1 MQVSLESVQGLEKRM
16 TVEVPAEQVE
26 KAVEQRI
33 QRMARSVRLDGF
45 RPGKA
50 PLRVVRQRFGEQA
63 RREAYGDLIES
74 SFQQAAT
81 QENLRVVAQPKI
93 ELRNAEGGALGYVAT
108 FEVMPEVT
116 LSDLSGAVIRRPTA
130 SVQDSDVD
138 VMIEN
143 LRRQRTSWIEV
154 ERPAR
159 EGDTV
164 QISFKGMVDG
174 EAFPGGSA
182 DHVPL
187 TLGSGSMIPGFES
200 GLVGMSNGEVRTL
213 DVSFPADYRVA
224 SLAGKPAAFEVTVHR
239 VNEGRLPDLDEAFV
253 RSFGVADGAVE
264 SLRADVRANMERELD
279 QRLETALKERVMNL
293 LMDRNPVDVPAAM
306 VAEEAQR
313 LRDQAKGDLTRAG
326 HSSALDLPLSLF
338 EEQARRRV
346 WLGLLVG
353 EVIRSHGL
361 KVDSERVRRKIERL
375 AESYEQPEDVVSW
388 YYSNRDAL
396 RPVENLVLED
406 QVSDWV
412 VSRVQIEDEPTTFAA
427 MTAH

>member
-26 KAVEQRI
+26 QAVEQRI
-33 QRMARSVRLDGF
+33 QRIARSVRLDGF

-50 PLRVVRQRFGEQA
+50 PLRVVRQRFGDQA
-63 RREAYGDLIES
+63 RREAYGELIET

-81 QENLRVVAQPKI
+81 QEKLRVVAQPRI
-93 ELRNAEGGALGYVAT
+93 ELKDVEGGALGYVAT
-108 FEVMPEVT
+108 FEVMPELT

-130 SVQDSDVD
+130 SVQESDVD
-138 VMIEN
+138 VMIES
-143 LRRQRTSWIEV
+143 LRRQRTTWVEV
-154 ERPAR
+154 ERAAQ

-164 QISFKGMVDG
+164 QISFKGTVDG

-200 GLVGMSNGEVRTL
+200 GLVGMSKGEVRTL
-213 DVSFPADYRVA
+213 DLSFPADYRVA
-224 SLAGKPAAFEVTVHR
+224 NLAGKPASFEVTVHR
-239 VNEGRLPDLDEAFV
+239 VNEPRLPDLDEAFV
-253 RSFGVADGAVE
+253 RSFGVADGTAD
-264 SLRADVRANMERELD
+264 SLRADVRANMERELE
-279 QRLETALKERVMNL
+279 QRLEAALKERVMNL
-293 LMDRNPVDVPAAM
+293 LMERNPVDVPAAL
-306 VAEEAQR
+306 VADEAKR

-326 HSSALDLPLSLF
+326 HSSALELPLSLF

-353 EVIRSHGL
+353 EVIRSQGL
-361 KVDSERVRRKIERL
+361 KVDGERVRRKIERL
-375 AESYEQPEDVVSW
+375 AESYEQPDDVVSW
-388 YYSNRDAL
+388 YYANHDAL

-406 QVSDWV
+406 QVADWV
-412 VSRVQIEDEPTTFAA
+412 VSRLQVEDEPTTFAA
-427 MTAH
+427 ITAH

>member
-1 MQVSLESVQGLEKRM
+1 MQVSLESVQGLERRM

-26 KAVEQRI
+26 QAVEQRI
-33 QRMARSVRLDGF
+33 QRIARSVRLDGF

-50 PLRVVRQRFGEQA
+50 PLRVVRQRFGDQA
-63 RREAYGDLIES
+63 RREAYGELIET

-81 QENLRVVAQPKI
+81 QEKLRVVAQPRI
-93 ELRNAEGGALGYVAT
+93 ELKDVEGGALGYVAT

-130 SVQDSDVD
+130 SVQESDVD
-138 VMIEN
+138 VMIES
-143 LRRQRTSWIEV
+143 LRRQRTSWVEV
-154 ERPAR
+154 ERAAR

-164 QISFKGMVDG
+164 QMSFKGTVDG

-200 GLVGMSNGEVRTL
+200 GLVGMSKGEVRTL
-213 DVSFPADYRVA
+213 DLSFPADYRVA
-224 SLAGKPAAFEVTVHR
+224 NLAGKPASFEVTVHR
-239 VNEGRLPDLDEAFV
+239 VNEPRLPDLDEAFV
-253 RSFGVADGAVE
+253 RSFGVADGTAD
-264 SLRADVRANMERELD
+264 SLRADVRANMERELE
-279 QRLETALKERVMNL
+279 QRLEAALKERVMNL
-293 LMDRNPVDVPAAM
+293 LMERNPVDVPAAL
-306 VAEEAQR
+306 VADEAQR
-313 LRDQAKGDLTRAG
+313 LRNQAKGDLTRAG
-326 HSSALDLPLSLF
+326 HSSALELPLSLF

-353 EVIRSHGL
+353 EVIRTQGL
-361 KVDSERVRRKIERL
+361 KVDGERVRRKIERL
-375 AESYEQPEDVVSW
+375 AESYEQPDDVVSW
-388 YYSNRDAL
+388 YYANHDAL

-406 QVSDWV
+406 QVADWV
-412 VSRVQIEDEPTTFAA
+412 VTRLQVEDEPTTFAA

>member
-1 MQVSLESVQGLEKRM
+1 MQVSLESVQGLERRM

-26 KAVEQRI
+26 QAVEQRI

-50 PLRVVRQRFGEQA
+50 PLRVVRQRFGDQA
-63 RREAYGDLIES
+63 RREAYGELIET

-81 QENLRVVAQPKI
+81 QEKLRVVAQPRI
-93 ELRNAEGGALGYVAT
+93 ELKDVEGGALGYVAT

-130 SVQDSDVD
+130 SVQESDVD
-138 VMIEN
+138 VMIES
-143 LRRQRTSWIEV
+143 LRRQRTSWVEV
-154 ERPAR
+154 ERAAR

-164 QISFKGMVDG
+164 QMSFKGTVDG

-200 GLVGMSNGEVRTL
+200 GLVGMSKGEVRTL
-213 DVSFPADYRVA
+213 ELSFPADYRVA
-224 SLAGKPAAFEVTVHR
+224 NLAGKPASFEVTVHR
-239 VNEGRLPDLDEAFV
+239 VNEPRLPDLDEAFV
-253 RSFGVADGAVE
+253 RSFGVADGTAD
-264 SLRADVRANMERELD
+264 SLRADVRANMERELE
-279 QRLETALKERVMNL
+279 QRLEAALKERVMNL
-293 LMDRNPVDVPAAM
+293 LMERNPVDVPAAL
-306 VAEEAQR
+306 VADEAQR
-313 LRDQAKGDLTRAG
+313 LRNQAKGDLTRAG
-326 HSSALDLPLSLF
+326 HSSALELPLSLF

-353 EVIRSHGL
+353 EVIRTQGL
-361 KVDSERVRRKIERL
+361 KVDGERVRRKIERL
-375 AESYEQPEDVVSW
+375 AESYEQPDDVVSW
-388 YYSNRDAL
+388 YYANHDAL

-406 QVSDWV
+406 QVADWV
-412 VSRVQIEDEPTTFAA
+412 VTRLQVEDEPTTFAA

>member
-1 MQVSLESVQGLEKRM
+1 MQVSLESVQGLERRM

-26 KAVEQRI
+26 QAVEQRI
-33 QRMARSVRLDGF
+33 QRIARSVRLDGF

-50 PLRVVRQRFGEQA
+50 PLRVVRQRFGDQA
-63 RREAYGDLIES
+63 RREAYGELIET

-81 QENLRVVAQPKI
+81 QEQLRVVAQPRI
-93 ELRNAEGGALGYVAT
+93 ELKDVEGGALGYVAT

-130 SVQDSDVD
+130 SVQESDVD
-138 VMIEN
+138 VMIES
-143 LRRQRTSWIEV
+143 LRRQRTSWVEV
-154 ERPAR
+154 ERAAQ

-164 QISFKGMVDG
+164 QISFKGTVDG

-200 GLVGMSNGEVRTL
+200 GLVGMSKGEVRTL
-213 DVSFPADYRVA
+213 DLSFPADYRVA
-224 SLAGKPAAFEVTVHR
+224 NLAGKPASFEVTVHR
-239 VNEGRLPDLDEAFV
+239 VNEPRLPDLDEAFV
-253 RSFGVADGAVE
+253 RSFGVADGTAD
-264 SLRADVRANMERELD
+264 SLRADVRANMERELE
-279 QRLETALKERVMNL
+279 QRLEAALKERVMNL
-293 LMDRNPVDVPAAM
+293 LMERNPVDVPAAL
-306 VAEEAQR
+306 VADEAQR
-313 LRDQAKGDLTRAG
+313 LRNQAKGDLTRAG
-326 HSSALDLPLSLF
+326 HSSALELPLSLF

-353 EVIRSHGL
+353 EVIRTQGL
-361 KVDSERVRRKIERL
+361 KVDGERVRRKIERL
-375 AESYEQPEDVVSW
+375 AESYEQPDDVVSW
-388 YYSNRDAL
+388 YYANHDAL

-406 QVSDWV
+406 QVADWV
-412 VSRVQIEDEPTTFAA
+412 VTRLQVEDEPTTFAA

>member
-16 TVEVPAEQVE
+16 TVELPAEQVE
-26 KAVEQRI
+26 QAVEKRI
-33 QRMARSVRLDGF
+33 QGIARSVRLDGF

-63 RREAYGDLIES
+63 RREAYGELIES

-81 QENLRVVAQPKI
+81 QEKLRVVAQPRI
-93 ELRNAEGGALGYVAT
+93 ELKDAEGGAFGYVAT

-130 SVQDSDVD
+130 VVQESDVD
-138 VMIEN
+138 AMIDS
-143 LRRQRTSWIEV
+143 LRRQRTSWV
-154 ERPAR
+154 EADRPAR

-164 QISFKGMVDG
+164 QISFKGSIDG
-174 EAFPGGSA
+174 EAFPGGSG

-200 GLVGMSNGEVRTL
+200 GLVGACHGETRTL
-213 DVSFPADYRVA
+213 DVAFPADYRVA
-224 SLAGKPAAFEVTVHR
+224 SLAGKAAAFEVTVHR
-239 VNEGRLPDLDEAFV
+239 VNEPQLPELDEAFV
-253 RSFGVADGAVE
+253 RSFGVADGVVE
-264 SLRADVRANMERELD
+264 SLRADVRANMERELE

-293 LMDRNPVDVPAAM
+293 LMERNAVDVPAAM

-313 LRDQAKGDLTRAG
+313 LREQAKGDLTRAG
-326 HSSALDLPLSLF
+326 HSSALDLPASLF

-353 EVIRSHGL
+353 EVIRSQGL
-361 KVDSERVRRKIERL
+361 KVDGDRVRRKIERL
-375 AESYEQPEDVVSW
+375 AESYEDPQDVVNW
-388 YYSNRDAL
+388 YYANREAI

-406 QVSDWV
+406 QVADWV
-412 VSRVQIEDEPTTFAA
+412 VSCVQVEDEPTTFAA
-427 MTAH
+427 MTAQ

>member
-1 MQVSLESVQGLEKRM
+1 MQVSLESVQGLERRM

-26 KAVEQRI
+26 QAVEQRI
-33 QRMARSVRLDGF
+33 QRIARSVRLDGF

-50 PLRVVRQRFGEQA
+50 PLRVVRQRFGDQA
-63 RREAYGDLIES
+63 RREAYGELIET

-81 QENLRVVAQPKI
+81 QEQLRVVAQPRI
-93 ELRNAEGGALGYVAT
+93 ELKDVEGGALGYVAT

-130 SVQDSDVD
+130 SVQESDVD
-138 VMIEN
+138 VMIES
-143 LRRQRTSWIEV
+143 LRRQRTSWVEV
-154 ERPAR
+154 ERAAR

-164 QISFKGMVDG
+164 QISFKGTVDG

-200 GLVGMSNGEVRTL
+200 GLVGMSKGEVRTL
-213 DVSFPADYRVA
+213 GLSFPADYRVA
-224 SLAGKPAAFEVTVHR
+224 NLAGKPASFEVTVHR
-239 VNEGRLPDLDEAFV
+239 VNEPRLPDLDEAFV
-253 RSFGVADGAVE
+253 RSFGVADGTAD
-264 SLRADVRANMERELD
+264 SLRADVRANMERELE
-279 QRLETALKERVMNL
+279 QRLEAALKERVMNL
-293 LMDRNPVDVPAAM
+293 LMERNPVDVPAAL
-306 VAEEAQR
+306 VADEAQR

-326 HSSALDLPLSLF
+326 HSSALELPLSLF

-353 EVIRSHGL
+353 EVIRTQGL
-361 KVDSERVRRKIERL
+361 KVDGERVRRKIERL
-375 AESYEQPEDVVSW
+375 AESYEQPDDVVSW
-388 YYSNRDAL
+388 YYANHDAL

-406 QVSDWV
+406 QVADWV
-412 VSRVQIEDEPTTFAA
+412 VTRLQVEDEPTTFAA